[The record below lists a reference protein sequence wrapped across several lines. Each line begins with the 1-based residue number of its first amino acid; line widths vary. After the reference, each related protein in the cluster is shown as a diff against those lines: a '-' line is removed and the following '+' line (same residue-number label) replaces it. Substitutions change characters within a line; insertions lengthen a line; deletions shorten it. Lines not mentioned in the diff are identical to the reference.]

1 MAYAV
6 MTPFDDIEVQK
17 PVHYQQ
23 TTPEEDAAVV
33 AMVAAGATEYK
44 IAKTLGRSRQ
54 WVRTRKKK
62 MADEIALHRQLI
74 LEDAEEDYT
83 DVISMTLYRMR
94 EQLIDDKI
102 ATEIPIRDLAQ
113 VHKTVFS
120 CRQALR
126 SDFPGPV
133 PIPSEGDDEGA
144 QKRHPMDALAS
155 AEEFNR
161 NFEALQ
167 RATIHAMAKNADI
180 EAGDGD
186 FIDCPPSG

>member
-62 MADEIALHRQLI
+62 MAEEIALHRQLI
-74 LEDAEEDYT
+74 LEEAEEDYT
-83 DVISMTLYRMR
+83 DVISLSLYRMR
-94 EQLIDDKI
+94 EQLINDAI
-102 ATEIPIRDLAQ
+102 AKEIPIRDLAQ
-113 VHKTVFS
+113 VLKTLFT
-120 CRQALR
+120 CRQAMMTP
-126 SDFPGPV
+126 FPTSPE
-133 PIPSEGDDEGA
+133 PDNGDGEPK
-144 QKRHPMDALAS
+144 QLRHPMDALAIS
-155 AEEFNR
+155 EEFNR
-161 NFEALQ
+161 NFETLV
-167 RATIHAMAKNADI
+167 RAAIEARSKKVDI
-180 EAGDGD
+180 EMEDGD
-186 FIDCPPSG
+186 FVDCPPSG